1 MTGGLINVFCTELKS
16 PSTNSVIFLMEKQNP
31 ALAILI
37 NMHMQNNLIIKLLLN
52 LKLKSRPEKHHHL
65 CVIVTKKTPSGFKNK
80 IKSTY
85 SYFCNYS
92 DSVFIFPLSRY
103 QPVHINTPES
113 ESWLFIH
120 LEWTKIKNKFKK

>member
-65 CVIVTKKTPSGFKNK
+65 CVIVTKKKTPSGFKNK

-92 DSVFIFPLSRY
+92 DCFYFSTVSLSAC
-103 QPVHINTPES
+103 PH
-113 ESWLFIH
+113 
-120 LEWTKIKNKFKK
+120 